1 MEIQIMKI
9 YDIVEGKWL
18 RDNESEEKREKDI
31 NGYEDFGISTR
42 LITYDEEKEWINRE
56 KDYLERRKVQDD
68 SFRV

>member
-1 MEIQIMKI
+1 MKI
-9 YDIVEGKWL
+9 YDIVEGRWL